1 MSTSRPLSDSF
12 DQAPFASTGLFATLL
27 SLSLF
32 VILFGGGHESS
43 LLLARGDFIYPGQWL
58 SSLFVVP
65 SFFFLLFQTVCL
77 WVFAQIV
84 EAKVG
89 WKRLPLLALLPV
101 ILLTAL
107 EQLIAL
113 RAEEIT
119 RSTSNSRLIYHL
131 AGLGFMWVPALEI
144 NPLGDFLSRRAN
156 LPSLKIPVWITVM
169 VYVGLDAF
177 LSNQFG
183 TYSGPPVYNLLALAL
198 GMAIAYRMIHTHK
211 VESEADDLLTV
222 VADFFVSRKF
232 RSAQFDPP
240 EPEQPRKSKKKR
252 RSDVRQV
259 EEEEADDERHEDLGD
274 EAEEDEKDPPRS
286 KPSARLV
293 KAFNTMI
300 EGGNFQG
307 ALEQVQLIRQLLPEW
322 QIPGDQ
328 LHKLID
334 QTQQMKFWHLCIPLM
349 EEYASR
355 FEGDAD
361 TVRLRLA
368 KILVDDQQR
377 PRHALRVL
385 SQIPPDR
392 LGPEM
397 EKTRKKIEEAALV
410 QIEDGVL
417 ELESGGWTPN
427 LN

>member
-1 MSTSRPLSDSF
+1 MVIFIQSHENAIDRIGEKLILHIKSLTNCPDELSIRIHDF
-12 DQAPFASTGLFATLL
+12 DQPRQ
-27 SLSLF
+27 
-32 VILFGGGHESS
+32 
-43 LLLARGDFIYPGQWL
+43 LA
-58 SSLFVVP
+58 
-65 SFFFLLFQTVCL
+65 SFFFLLFQAICL

-113 RAEEIT
+113 RAKEIT
-119 RSTSNSRLIYHL
+119 HSTSNSRLIYHL
-131 AGLGFMWVPALEI
+131 AGLGFMWVPSLEI
-144 NPLGDFLSRRAN
+144 NPLGEFLSRRAS
-156 LPSLKIPVWITVM
+156 LPSLKIPVWILVM

-240 EPEQPRKSKKKR
+240 EPEQPRKKKNKKR
-252 RSDVRQV
+252 PVRQLA
-259 EEEEADDERHEDLGD
+259 EEEVDDESKEDLDGEAADGKD
-274 EAEEDEKDPPRS
+274 ESDEDEQDPPRS